1 MTWLKEQRRFFYLST
16 PPITHT
22 LREARRSPRWTL
34 FRGRRPRWK
43 NRRAGLIGSGTR
55 KGQALIKRLARL
67 ERAETIEMGRRNK
80 TY

>member
-1 MTWLKEQRRFFYLST
+1 MIWLKEQPCSLDLPT
-16 PPITHT
+16 APIMQT
-22 LREARRSPRWTL
+22 LREIRRSPRWTL
-34 FRGRRPRWK
+34 FQGRRPRWK
-43 NRRAGLIGSGTR
+43 NRQAGLIGSGTR